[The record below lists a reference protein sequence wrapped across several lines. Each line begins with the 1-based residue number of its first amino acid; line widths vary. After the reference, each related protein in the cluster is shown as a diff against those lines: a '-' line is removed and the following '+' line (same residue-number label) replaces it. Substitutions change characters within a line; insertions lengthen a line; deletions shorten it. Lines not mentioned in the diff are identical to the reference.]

1 MSKKRSGQPAN
12 KNAFKHGFYSKYFNA
27 FESKA
32 LSEIP
37 LTDMIG
43 EIGLLRVNVDRFM
56 QAYTSSLSNLDYE
69 ERLAGL
75 RAITLAV
82 GRIVGLERILST
94 KGKNIQQYEEFMKML
109 QDIPEDETGS
119 RQNQK

>member
-1 MSKKRSGQPAN
+1 MPKKRGGQKGN
-12 KNAFKHGFYSKYFNA
+12 RNAFKHGFYSKYFNA

-43 EIGLLRVNVDRFM
+43 EIGLMRVNVDHFM
-56 QAYTSSLSNLDYE
+56 EVYTTSLADLDYE
-69 ERLAGL
+69 ERLSGL

-94 KGKNIQQYEEFMKML
+94 KGKNIQQYEELMKML
-109 QDIPEDETGS
+109 QDIPEDESDS
-119 RQNQK
+119 RHDQK

>member
-1 MSKKRSGQPAN
+1 MPKNRGAPHGNQ
-12 KNAFKHGFYSKYFNA
+12 NAFKHGFYLKYFNA

-43 EIGLLRVNVDRFM
+43 EIGLMRINVDRFM
-56 QAYTSSLSNLDYE
+56 QANTASVENLDFE
-69 ERLAGL
+69 QRLAGL

-82 GRIVGLERILST
+82 GRIVGLAPGLPIYPLPMGYIS
-94 KGKNIQQYEEFMKML
+94 
-109 QDIPEDETGS
+109 
-119 RQNQK
+119 

>member
-1 MSKKRSGQPAN
+1 MHKKRGGQLGN
-12 KNAFKHGFYSKYFNA
+12 KNAYKHGFYSKYFNA

-37 LTDMIG
+37 LTDMTG
-43 EIGLLRVNVDRFM
+43 EIGLMRVNVDRFM
-56 QAYTSSLSNLDYE
+56 QAYTTSLEKLDYA

-82 GRIVGLERILST
+82 GRIVSLERIRT
-94 KGKNIQQYEEFMKML
+94 GTDKKIEQDNEFLKSLENMPMDDIDAD
-109 QDIPEDETGS
+109 QDL
-119 RQNQK
+119 K

>member
-1 MSKKRSGQPAN
+1 MPKKRGGQPGN
-12 KNAFKHGFYSKYFNA
+12 RNAFKHGFYSKYFNA

-43 EIGLLRVNVDRFM
+43 EIGLMRVNVDRFM
-56 QAYTSSLSNLDYE
+56 EVYTTSLANLDYE

-94 KGKNIQQYEEFMKML
+94 KGKNIQQYEQFMKML

-119 RQNQK
+119 GHDQE

>member
-1 MSKKRSGQPAN
+1 MPKKRGGQKGN
-12 KNAFKHGFYSKYFNA
+12 RNAFKHGFYSKYFNA

-43 EIGLLRVNVDRFM
+43 EIGLMRVNVDRFM
-56 QAYTSSLSNLDYE
+56 EVYTTSLQDLDYE
-69 ERLAGL
+69 ERLSGL

-109 QDIPEDETGS
+109 QDIPEDESDSGHD
-119 RQNQK
+119 QK

>member
-1 MSKKRSGQPAN
+1 MPRKPGGQLAN

-43 EIGLLRVNVDRFM
+43 EIGLMRVNVDRFM
-56 QAYTSSLSNLDYE
+56 EAYTSSLPNLDYE

-94 KGKNIQQYEEFMKML
+94 SGKNIRTL
-109 QDIPEDETGS
+109 RRILETVG
-119 RQNQK
+119 RYPGR

>member
-1 MSKKRSGQPAN
+1 MPKKRGGQKGN
-12 KNAFKHGFYSKYFNA
+12 RNAFKHGFYSKYFNA

-32 LSEIP
+32 LSKSP
-37 LTDMIG
+37 H
-43 EIGLLRVNVDRFM
+43 RYDRRDRPDARQRRSFHG
-56 QAYTSSLSNLDYE
+56 AYTTSLPDLDYE
-69 ERLAGL
+69 ERLSGL

-109 QDIPEDETGS
+109 QDIPEDES
-119 RQNQK
+119 DSCHDRK

>member
-1 MSKKRSGQPAN
+1 MPKKRGGQKGN
-12 KNAFKHGFYSKYFNA
+12 RNAFKHGFYSKYFNA

-43 EIGLLRVNVDRFM
+43 EIGLMRVNVDRFM
-56 QAYTSSLSNLDYE
+56 EVYTTSLADLDYE
-69 ERLAGL
+69 ERLSGL

-94 KGKNIQQYEEFMKML
+94 KGKNIQQYEELMKML
-109 QDIPEDETGS
+109 QDIPEDESDS
-119 RQNQK
+119 RHDQK

>member
-1 MSKKRSGQPAN
+1 MPKKRGGQPGN
-12 KNAFKHGFYSKYFNA
+12 QNAFKHGFYSKYFNA

-43 EIGLLRVNVDRFM
+43 EIGLMRVNVDRFM
-56 QAYTSSLSNLDYE
+56 QVYTSSLEKLDYE
-69 ERLAGL
+69 QRLSGL

-94 KGKNIQQYEEFMKML
+94 KGKYIQQYEEFMKML
-109 QDIPEDETGS
+109 QDVPEDETSS
-119 RQNQK
+119 RHSPK